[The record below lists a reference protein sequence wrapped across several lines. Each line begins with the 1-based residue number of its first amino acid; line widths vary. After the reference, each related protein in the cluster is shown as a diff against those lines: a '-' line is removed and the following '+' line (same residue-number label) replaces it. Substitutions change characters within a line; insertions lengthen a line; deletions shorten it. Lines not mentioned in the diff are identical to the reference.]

1 MNHARFTQRT
11 VFFHASAPLIACLI
25 IASLA
30 FSSCSPAI
38 TLKVRSGATDTASF
52 SAVLSPTAENIVR
65 RITDTEGTKSDTAA
79 DTGTLY
85 DREAILV
92 SLAHAGFRADS
103 LELSGRAGIK
113 LALALVKTD
122 GFLGNAVNLRKDER
136 KIAITLSRDTLAKA
150 LDLMPPETRDYLD
163 LFMAP
168 ALTGE
173 TMTIGE
179 YEELIAA
186 TYGKTLATE
195 LKNSFF
201 TLSVQCPAAATGAK
215 ITVPGSASKNGNT
228 VTFRLPLSTLLILSK
243 PVIAE
248 ANW

>member
-11 VFFHASAPLIACLI
+11 VLLHASAPLIACLT

-30 FSSCSPAI
+30 FISCSPAI
-38 TLKVRSGATDTASF
+38 TLKVRSGETDTASF

-65 RITDTEGTKSDTAA
+65 RLTDSESTKSGTNTAS
-79 DTGTLY
+79 GTLY

-103 LELSGRAGIK
+103 LEFSGRAGIK

-168 ALTGE
+168 AFTGE
-173 TMTIGE
+173 TMTNGE

-215 ITVPGSASKNGNT
+215 ITAPGTASKNGNT
-228 VTFRLPLSTLLILSK
+228 VTFRLPLSTLLILSN

-248 ANW
+248 INW

>member
-1 MNHARFTQRT
+1 MNHTRFPLRT
-11 VFFHASAPLIACLI
+11 VIIHSSAPRIACLA
-25 IASLA
+25 IAILA

-52 SAVLSPTAENIVR
+52 SADLSPTAENIVR
-65 RITDTEGTKSDTAA
+65 RLTDSEGAKSDAA
-79 DTGTLY
+79 AGTLY
-85 DREAILV
+85 DRDAILV

-103 LELSGRAGIK
+103 LEFSGRAGIK

-150 LDLMPPETRDYLD
+150 LELMPSETRDYLD

-168 ALTGE
+168 AFTGE
-173 TMTIGE
+173 TLTNGE

-201 TLSVQCPAAATGAK
+201 TLSVQCPSAPTGAK
-215 ITVPGSASKNGNT
+215 ITAPGTMTKNGNT

-248 ANW
+248 VNW

>member
-11 VFFHASAPLIACLI
+11 VFLHASAPLIACLT

-30 FSSCSPAI
+30 FISCSPAI

-52 SAVLSPTAENIVR
+52 SADLSPTAGNIVR
-65 RITDTEGTKSDTAA
+65 RLTEGAKSDTDAA
-79 DTGTLY
+79 TGTLY

-103 LELSGRAGIK
+103 LEFSGRAGIK

-168 ALTGE
+168 AFTGE
-173 TMTIGE
+173 TMTNGE

-215 ITVPGSASKNGNT
+215 ITAPGTMTKNGNT
-228 VTFRLPLSTLLILSK
+228 VTFRLPLSTLLILSN